1 MLFVVDTNIFVSAL
15 SSASSYHWIIE
26 ALLDERFEICLNHEI
41 LLEYEEVLTRKY
53 ASTTA
58 ANFIKALQ
66 ELPSAHQVE
75 VYFNWNLLADE
86 DDNKFVDV
94 AVAGGA
100 SFIITE
106 DRHFRKLSEIEFP
119 KVEVMRIVDFKNW
132 LDNIT
137 IPDGKE

>member
-15 SSASSYHWIIE
+15 STTSPYYWVIE
-26 ALLDERFEICLNHEI
+26 ALLDERFEICFNYEI
-41 LLEYEEVLTRKY
+41 LLEYEEILTRKY
-53 ASTTA
+53 ASNIA

-66 ELPSAHQVE
+66 ELPSAHHVD
-75 VYFNWNLLADE
+75 VYFNWNLLEDK

-106 DRHFRKLSEIEFP
+106 DRHFRKLSEIDFP
-119 KVEVMRIVDFKNW
+119 KIEVMRLEDFKKW
-132 LDNIT
+132 LDNIAAANT
-137 IPDGKE
+137 EV